1 MLPVLMSDH
10 HLDKGVSFL
19 FGRFTIS
26 LLAMSIFK
34 LNSTHSAVEHHHLIR
49 CSAGSDWTT
58 CPSLFLLRGREAV
71 TNHQNIFQLLLPAY
85 YKPYTNTK
93 HTIHS
98 IFSFFCTTNGQ
109 SPQYHMK
116 KHPHVGL
123 GTGATAL
130 KWRIYANT
138 FLPPAEPCCLFWL
151 LSPVSQVC
159 EFSALWQRSSRLLSL
174 IIRYHPKFCL
184 SCPLFCPCKTEI
196 KAQVWLRM
204 ENFHL
209 WRSNPQTS
217 LINQTGFSTA

>member
-1 MLPVLMSDH
+1 MEVSLKCSRILSRPKHGLLFCVLLF
-10 HLDKGVSFL
+10 HLTIIIFHCYYLLFYLLRSLQVSF
-19 FGRFTIS
+19 RFTTEETP
-26 LLAMSIFK
+26 
-34 LNSTHSAVEHHHLIR
+34 NQ
-49 CSAGSDWTT
+49 
-58 CPSLFLLRGREAV
+58 PLRY
-71 TNHQNIFQLLLPAY
+71 N
-85 YKPYTNTK
+85 KPYTNTK

-98 IFSFFCTTNGQ
+98 IFSFCCTTNGQ

-196 KAQVWLRM
+196 KAQV
-204 ENFHL
+204 
-209 WRSNPQTS
+209 
-217 LINQTGFSTA
+217 